1 MVVPTVGSDASAA
14 GMHPAGWRTLP
25 ATRGHA
31 VEGGRLMPTAE
42 AGFQRRKQTMHAQ
55 EPRSF
60 AARVRTVLPALIL
73 AFVVLVSGV
82 GCNRTTSDK
91 SIVYKRPAE
100 LMELANTPTGA
111 FGSKGP
117 PKVLWLDPR
126 TPAEFAAGRVPQATN
141 IPFPDIERT
150 HEATCKGFDLYIV
163 YDTDYDDVM
172 AKAAAKRLIELGY
185 DPVYTMLGGLRAWR
199 TDGFSVDPP
208 AAGAK
213 SE

>member
-1 MVVPTVGSDASAA
+1 MAYPPRLRSIAA
-14 GMHPAGWRTLP
+14 GTC
-25 ATRGHA
+25 
-31 VEGGRLMPTAE
+31 RLMPAAE
-42 AGFQRRKQTMHAQ
+42 QGFPRREPTMRPQ
-55 EPRSF
+55 EPRSI
-60 AARVRTVLPALIL
+60 AARASTLLPALLL

-82 GCNRTTSDK
+82 GCNRTTSDR

-150 HEATCKGFDLYIV
+150 HEATCRGFDLYIV

-185 DPVYTMLGGLRAWR
+185 EPVYAMLGGLRAWR

-213 SE
+213 TE

>member
-1 MVVPTVGSDASAA
+1 
-14 GMHPAGWRTLP
+14 
-25 ATRGHA
+25 
-31 VEGGRLMPTAE
+31 MPSREAE
-42 AGFQRRKQTMHAQ
+42 FQPREPNMHA
-55 EPRSF
+55 ETPRSI
-60 AARVRTVLPALIL
+60 AARVSTLLPALLL
-73 AFVVLVSGV
+73 AFVVLVTGV

-100 LMELANTPTGA
+100 LMELASTPTGA

-126 TPAEFAAGRVPQATN
+126 TPAEFAAGHVPQATN

-150 HEATCKGFDLYIV
+150 HEATCRGFDLYIV

-185 DPVYTMLGGLRAWR
+185 KPVYAMLGGLRAWR

-208 AAGAK
+208 AAGART
-213 SE
+213 E